1 MSHLSFEEL
10 SAEAARYDE
19 AVIRTPTIDHFCS
32 SSLWILPAIQHFSP
46 ASRPFV
52 FRSRDTYLTFA
63 HTRYSDGTRVVHPL
77 EAMWAL
83 ASPLAGG
90 NPAEL
95 VELLVRSLTDDDS
108 WDIALISGIGDRS
121 ELWQKL
127 VPELSRR
134 FSLSRGSATRRYI
147 ARLASGVDGFLA
159 NRSTGFRKNLRKAE
173 KRARGA
179 GLRFENADNPDNPDN
194 VEAGE
199 VDASFDRLL
208 TIERRSWKGQ
218 RGVGIDGDPMGS
230 FYRAMNRR
238 LVERGA
244 RRLLFATLDGA
255 DVAYI
260 FGGLF
265 GDTYRGL
272 QFSFDHRHADL
283 SLGNLCQLEQIRRL
297 CDEGVPNYDLGT
309 EVRYKKRWGDRV
321 FTTSS
326 FFVQS

>member
-1 MSHLSFEEL
+1 MSRLSFDEL
-10 SAEAARYDE
+10 FAEAARYDE
-19 AVIRTPTIDHFCS
+19 AVLRTPAIDHFCS
-32 SSLWILPAIQHFSP
+32 SSLWILPAIRHFSP
-46 ASRPFV
+46 ASQPFV
-52 FRSRDTYLTFA
+52 FRSEDTYLTLA
-63 HTRYSDGTRVVHPL
+63 HTRYNDGTRLVHPL

-90 NPAEL
+90 HPAEL

-108 WDIALISGIGDRS
+108 WDIALVSGIGDGS

-134 FSLSRGSATRRYI
+134 FSLSRGPATRRYI
-147 ARLASGVDGFLA
+147 AGLASGVDGFLA

-173 KRARGA
+173 KRGRGA
-179 GLRFENADNPDNPDN
+179 GLRFEVANHCDAS
-194 VEAGE
+194 E
-199 VDASFDRLL
+199 VDASFDRVL
-208 TIERRSWKGQ
+208 TIERKSWKGQ

-230 FYRAMNRR
+230 FYREMNRR
-238 LVERGA
+238 LVERGS

-272 QFSFDHRHADL
+272 QFSFDHRYAAL
-283 SLGNLCQLEQIRRL
+283 SLGNLCQLEQIRHL
-297 CDEGVPNYDLGT
+297 CNEGVPNYDLGT

-326 FFVQS
+326 FFVQA

>member
-1 MSHLSFEEL
+1 MTL
-10 SAEAARYDE
+10 
-19 AVIRTPTIDHFCS
+19 
-32 SSLWILPAIQHFSP
+32 
-46 ASRPFV
+46 
-52 FRSRDTYLTFA
+52 A
-63 HTRYSDGTRVVHPL
+63 HTRYNDGTRLLHPL

-95 VELLVRSLTDDDS
+95 VELLASSLTDDDS
-108 WDIALISGIGDRS
+108 WDIALVSGIGVGDGS
-121 ELWQKL
+121 ALWRKL

-134 FSLSRGSATRRYI
+134 FSLSRGPAMRRYI
-147 ARLASGVDGFLA
+147 AGLASGVDGFLA

-179 GLRFENADNPDNPDN
+179 GLRIELADN
-194 VEAGE
+194 VEARE

-208 TIERRSWKGQ
+208 AIERKSWKGQ

-230 FYRAMNRR
+230 FYREMNRR

-272 QFSFDHRHADL
+272 QFSFDHRYADL

-326 FFVQS
+326 LFVQS